1 MKGAHNVVDGQCLD
15 CGLKESDTHDSFP
28 IETYCCIP
36 NDWRALPDV
45 PSNVRLYLAAPT
57 TMPALRLRI
66 SLSVRLRFPLRRRI

>member
-45 PSNVRLYLAAPT
+45 PSNVRLYLAAAKQQCRHCGQELPC
-57 TMPALRLRI
+57 PCGFVFR
-66 SLSVRLRFPLRRRI
+66 